1 MSRGRRT
8 NKHHIDGVSENNW
21 KDKRTGT
28 IMAPGAVRN
37 WPTTREEE
45 FIKYLTS
52 MVMLEAKEEAER
64 QRKLRAER
72 SDA

>member
-1 MSRGRRT
+1 MSRGRRP

-21 KDKRTGT
+21 KDKRTNL

-37 WPTTREEE
+37 WPTIKEEE
-45 FIKYLTS
+45 YMKHLTA

-72 SDA
+72 PDA